1 MMESRGTDNLNTNSQ
16 ARCIHAS
23 RLPEYRTPFGA
34 RPCDSYTELFFDC
47 FRDAS
52 AVTLCYTYGLYSF
65 SYHEEPM
72 YRVAGSSR
80 YYVKLLMPHE
90 PSILFYWFRF
100 GINGDSEELPDGFRT
115 EDGNAESGSAPVMTL
130 YYGAAADTKDGE
142 GTLYREP
149 PRVGAEEDKYPY
161 AFQITVFN
169 KEFCTPDCMKGA
181 NIYQIFPDRFA
192 RDSGFSADMM
202 KKANPRPERVYH
214 EDWDEDVDIYG
225 KPETGYL
232 ACDFY
237 GGSLRGIK
245 EKIPYLKEL
254 GINILY
260 MNPIF
265 EARSSH
271 RYDTA
276 DYLNAD
282 PMLGG
287 VAAFNELE
295 REAEAA
301 GIKIILDGVFSHTGA
316 DSIYFDK
323 FGRYGKEGAYEAYRD
338 GSESRFRS
346 WYNFYKGEDGA
357 VNYDSWWGFPDLPN
371 VNEDDLSY
379 RNFIFGEGGV
389 VDTWTSRGA
398 DGFRLDVSD
407 ELPDGFIRQ
416 MRSTLKAKT
425 GGEGMLVGEVWE
437 DASNKCSYGSYR
449 DFMLGNTHDS
459 VMGYTFRH
467 ILLDFLCGYIS
478 AEVADSRFEGFRERY
493 PSEAYYCMMNL
504 VSSHDVPRIMTMLGK
519 PEETDDREI
528 QRGIKVDAADYG
540 RCASLARMAFAFQNA
555 YVGAACLYYGDE
567 VLMQGYKDPFNRRTY
582 PWNHLNSKQ
591 LENLAF
597 FKRVSGLR
605 KIHSCLKTGFY
616 KTLLAKDGAFVF
628 ERYLS
633 EGRDF
638 FGKEGTGA
646 GKIVFVM
653 NRSEKPLYITC
664 VDSFEGMTV
673 TDKVEGWRPVLSDN
687 IIFGGFENGATTLG
701 LRPYSVAFIIY

>member
-1 MMESRGTDNLNTNSQ
+1 MESRGTDKHNANSQ

-34 RPCDSYTELFFDC
+34 RPADSYTELFFDC
-47 FRDAS
+47 FKEATG
-52 AVTLCYTYGLYSF
+52 VTLCYTYGLYSF

-80 YYVKLLMPHE
+80 YHVNLMMPHE

-100 GINGDSEELPDGFRT
+100 RIAGDSEELPEWLLWKRP
-115 EDGNAESGSAPVMTL
+115 EDNTDPVPELTL
-130 YYGAAADTKDGE
+130 FYGAAMDTANGE
-142 GTLYREP
+142 GTIYHEP
-149 PRVGAEEDKYPY
+149 PRVGANEDKYPY
-161 AFQITVFN
+161 AFQITVYN
-169 KEFCTPDCMKGA
+169 KDFHTPDYMKGA

-192 RDSGFSADMM
+192 RDSGFSVKAM
-202 KKANPRPERVYH
+202 KNANPRPERVYH
-214 EDWDEDVDIYG
+214 EDWYEDVDIYG

-232 ACDFY
+232 ACDFF
-237 GGSLRGIK
+237 GGSLRGIR
-245 EKIPYLKEL
+245 EKIPYLKDL

-276 DYLNAD
+276 DYLNVD

-287 VAAFNELE
+287 ISAFNELSN
-295 REAEAA
+295 EAEEA

-323 FGRYGKEGAYEAYRD
+323 FGRYGSEGAYEAFRD
-338 GSESRFRS
+338 GTESRYRS
-346 WYNFYKGEDGA
+346 WYNLYRNADGNI
-357 VNYDSWWGFPDLPN
+357 NYDSWWGFPDLPN

-379 RNFIFGEGGV
+379 RNFIFGEKGV
-389 VDTWTSRGA
+389 VDTWSSRGA

-416 MRSTLKAKT
+416 MRYTLKAKT
-425 GGEGMLVGEVWE
+425 NGEGMLVGEVWE

-478 AEVADSRFEGFRERY
+478 AQVADSRFEGYRERY

-504 VSSHDVPRIMTMLGK
+504 VSSHDVPRIMTMLSK

-528 QRGIKVDAADYG
+528 QRGFEVDSADYD
-540 RCASLARMAFAFQNA
+540 RCAALARMAYAFQTA
-555 YVGAACLYYGDE
+555 YVGASCLYYGDE

-582 PWNHLNSKQ
+582 PWNRLSLKQ
-591 LENLAF
+591 QETLSF
-597 FKRVSGLR
+597 FKRVAGLR
-605 KIHSCLKTGFY
+605 KLHTCLRTGFY
-616 KTLLAKDGAFVF
+616 KTLLTNEGAFAFV
-628 ERYLS
+628 RYLK

-638 FGKEGTGA
+638 FGAQGTGA
-646 GKIVFVM
+646 RKIVFVM
-653 NRSEKPLYITC
+653 NRSDKPLYITC
-664 VDSFEGMTV
+664 TDSFAGMSV
-673 TDKVEGWRPVLSDN
+673 TDEVKGWHPPLSDSL
-687 IIFGGFENGATTLG
+687 IFGGFENGSTTLG
-701 LRPYSVAFIIY
+701 LKPYSVAFIIY

>member
-1 MMESRGTDNLNTNSQ
+1 MESRGTDNLNAITQ

-34 RPCDSYTELFFDC
+34 RPVSSYTELFFDC
-47 FRDAS
+47 FKDAT

-80 YYVKLLMPHE
+80 YHVNLMMPHE

-100 GINGDSEELPDGFRT
+100 RIAGDSPDLPEWLAWKRPEDSEE
-115 EDGNAESGSAPVMTL
+115 AAPEFTL
-130 YYGAAADTKDGE
+130 YYGAASDTANGE
-142 GTLYREP
+142 GTIYHEP
-149 PRVGAEEDKYPY
+149 PRVGADEDKYPF
-161 AFQITVFN
+161 AFQITVYN
-169 KEFCTPDCMKGA
+169 KDFKTPDYMKGA

-192 RDSGFSADMM
+192 RDTGFSAEAM
-202 KKANPRPERVYH
+202 KKVNPRPERVYH
-214 EDWDEDVDIYG
+214 EDWYEDVDIYG

-245 EKIPYLKEL
+245 EKLPYLKEL

-260 MNPIF
+260 LNPIF

-276 DYLNAD
+276 DYLNVD

-287 VAAFNELE
+287 TAAFNELSS
-295 REAEAA
+295 EAEAN

-323 FGRYGKEGAYEAYRD
+323 FGRYGSQGAFEAFRD
-338 GSESRFRS
+338 GTESRYRS
-346 WYNFYKGEDGA
+346 WYNFYRNEDG
-357 VNYDSWWGFPDLPN
+357 NICYDSWWGFPDLPN

-379 RNFIFGEGGV
+379 RNFIFGEKGV

-407 ELPDGFIRQ
+407 ELPDSFIRQ

-425 GGEGMLVGEVWE
+425 NGEGMLVGEVWE

-478 AEVADSRFEGFRERY
+478 AQVADSRFEGFRERY
-493 PSEAYYCMMNL
+493 PDEAYYCMMNL

-519 PEETDDREI
+519 PCETDDREI
-528 QRGIKVDAADYG
+528 QRGIEVDAADYD
-540 RCASLARMAFAFQNA
+540 RCAALARMAYAFQNA
-555 YVGAACLYYGDE
+555 YIGASCLYYGDE

-582 PWNHLNSKQ
+582 PWNKLTAKQ
-591 LENLAF
+591 NETLSF
-597 FKRVSGLR
+597 FKRIAGLR
-605 KIHSCLKTGFY
+605 KVHTCLRTGFY
-616 KTLLAKDGAFVF
+616 KTLLTDEGAFAF

-633 EGRDF
+633 EGRDY
-638 FGKEGTGA
+638 FGNAGTGA
-646 GKIVFVM
+646 KKIVFVA
-653 NRSEKPLYITC
+653 NRSDEPLY
-664 VDSFEGMTV
+664 VEVSDSFSGVAVNKITEG
-673 TDKVEGWRPVLSDN
+673 RHPPLSDT
-687 IIFGGFENGATTLG
+687 IVFGGVENTSLSIG
-701 LRPYSVAFIIY
+701 LKPYSVAFVIF